1 MGLNCEFCDDAAK
14 QPQWQALL
22 HEGRID
28 AGTLAE
34 TVDLFHSL
42 SWLASQV
49 VAKRQPLH
57 RDMGRPTTAAGLRF
71 AALRDYLRCAT

>member
-1 MGLNCEFCDDAAK
+1 MGLTCEFCDDAAK

-22 HEGRID
+22 HKGRID

-49 VAKRQPLH
+49 VAIASLS
-57 RDMGRPTTAAGLRF
+57 TATWGAQQLRR
-71 AALRDYLRCAT
+71 A